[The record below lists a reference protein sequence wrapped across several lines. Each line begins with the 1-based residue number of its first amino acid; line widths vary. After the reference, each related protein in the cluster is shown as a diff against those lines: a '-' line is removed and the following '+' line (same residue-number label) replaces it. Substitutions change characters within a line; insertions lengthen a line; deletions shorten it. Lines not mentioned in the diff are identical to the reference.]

1 MHWNVEPV
9 IFSIGPVGIRWY
21 GLFFAS
27 GVLLGAHTI
36 PRVFEQRG
44 LARQDGERLILWLA
58 GGMIVGAHLIHLIFY
73 EPYSFIYD
81 PIRIVEIGKG
91 LASHGG
97 GLGAIA
103 ALAFYCWRRKLQFH
117 RHADASM
124 VGALWVIPFVRIGN
138 FFNSEIVGRATDLPW
153 AVIFDQRGDGI
164 ARHPSQIYEALTGF
178 AILAIGLWLNKKYAE
193 RMRPGSLLYL
203 LLLLYFSTRFLLE
216 YVKEYQVLHQSFPLT
231 MGQCLS
237 LPIVLFCAYLLF
249 FTKRFK
255 FLPLLPPVRE

>member
-1 MHWNVEPV
+1 MHWNVDPV
-9 IFSIGPVGIRWY
+9 IFNLGPLGIRWY
-21 GLFFAS
+21 GLFFAT

-44 LARQDGERLILWLA
+44 LDKRDGERLVIWLA
-58 GGMIVGAHLIHLIFY
+58 VGMILGAHLIHLIFY
-73 EPYSFIYD
+73 EPRSFIYN
-81 PIRIVEIGKG
+81 PGRIFELGTG

-103 ALAFYCWRRKLQFH
+103 ALILYCWRRRLDFH

-153 AVIFDQRGDGI
+153 AVVFDQRGDGI
-164 ARHPSQIYEALTGF
+164 LRHPSQIYEALTGF
-178 AILAIGLWLNKKYAE
+178 AILAFGLWMNRRYAG
-193 RMRPGSLLYL
+193 RTRPGSLLYL
-203 LLLLYFSTRFLLE
+203 LLFVYFLTRFLLE
-216 YVKEYQVLHQSFPLT
+216 YVKEYQVLAPTFPLT

-237 LPIVLFCAYLLF
+237 LPIVLGCAYLLL
-249 FTKRFK
+249 FTKRFRL
-255 FLPLLPPVRE
+255 FPLVRE